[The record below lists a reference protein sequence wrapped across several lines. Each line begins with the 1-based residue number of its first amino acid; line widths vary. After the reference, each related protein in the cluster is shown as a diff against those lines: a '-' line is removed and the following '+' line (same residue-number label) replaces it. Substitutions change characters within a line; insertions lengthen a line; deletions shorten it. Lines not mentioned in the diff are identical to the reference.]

1 MRVPLFSLGRL
12 AMCNVIIFESLLCV
26 LVLAAIFTFYEL
38 VTSLSMRHFTVGENL
53 VHIVMTLKIRER

>member
-1 MRVPLFSLGRL
+1 
-12 AMCNVIIFESLLCV
+12 MCNVIIFESLLCV

-38 VTSLSMRHFTVGENL
+38 DTSLSIRYFTVGENL